1 MKFVDEYREASLC
14 KGYAEEIR
22 RTATRPWTIMEVCGG
37 QTHTILR
44 YDLPGMLN
52 GAVELIHG
60 PGCPV
65 CVTPP
70 SFIDAALQIAS
81 LPGVVL
87 CSFGDMLR
95 VPGSG
100 GDLNSARARGGNVR
114 MVYSPF
120 DAVELARKDPAS
132 QVVMFAVGFETTA
145 PATAA
150 ALLSAAELDNFSVI
164 CCHVLVLPAMEAVM
178 SMKGCRVNGFLAAGH
193 VCTVMG
199 WNQYSALA
207 RDQKVPVIVA
217 GFEPADILQAIHMC
231 VSQLERG
238 SHRVENQY
246 TRSVSPDGN
255 PAAKALMEKVFCVT
269 DREWR
274 GLGMIPESGFRLS
287 DGWRDFDAIRRFG
300 VTLGEPET
308 GTGCMAGRVL
318 TGEIPPTG
326 CPHFGRGCTPESPMG
341 APMVSSE
348 GACAAHYRYGR
359 RT

>member
-14 KGYAEEIR
+14 AAYASEIR

-44 YDLPGMLN
+44 YDLPGMLQ
-52 GAVELIHG
+52 GAVELVHG

-70 SFIDAALQIAS
+70 SFIDAAQLIAS
-81 LPGVVL
+81 LPGVML

-100 GDLNSARARGGNVR
+100 GDLNSVRARGGNVR

-120 DAVELARKDPAS
+120 DAVAYARGNPGT

-150 ALLSAAELDNFSVI
+150 ALLSAAELGNFSVI
-164 CCHVLVLPAMEAVM
+164 CCHVLVPPAMEAVL
-178 SMKGCRVNGFLAAGH
+178 SMAGCRVKGFLAAGH

-199 WNQYSALA
+199 WNQYTPLV
-207 RDQKVPVIVA
+207 RRHRVPVVVA
-217 GFEPADILQAIHMC
+217 GFEPADILQAVHMC
-231 VSQLERG
+231 VSQLEAG
-238 SHRVENQY
+238 SYRVENQY

-255 PAAKALMEKVFCVT
+255 PAARELMDRVFTVT
-269 DREWR
+269 DRDWR
-274 GLGMIPESGFRLS
+274 GLGIIPKSGLRLS
-287 DGWRDFDAIRRFG
+287 DDWCGFDALRRFG
-300 VTLGEPET
+300 VTLCEPSAPSE
-308 GTGCMAGRVL
+308 CMAGRVL
-318 TGEIPPTG
+318 TGEIPPAG

-348 GACAAHYRYGR
+348 GACAAHFRYGR
-359 RT
+359 VK